1 MQKVRFLK
9 SPTGKYRLA
18 YFAGEVGFMPASL
31 VAEALKAGDIELV
44 DEPKPQRATAL
55 QPEHAENAMKK
66 NRKWGSGK

>member
-31 VAEALKAGDIELV
+31 VAEALKAGDIEMI
-44 DEPKPQRATAL
+44 DEPTPQRATAP
-55 QPEHAENAMKK
+55 QPENAENAMKK
-66 NRKWGSGK
+66 SMKWGSGK

>member
-31 VAEALKAGDIELV
+31 VAGALQAGDIELI
-44 DEPKPQRATAL
+44 DEPQRATAP